1 MRKSID
7 ATTTLEARRRQAL
20 ARMDRNDD
28 LVREARSGEIAA
40 IAAEAEVASRVQVN
54 EFLARKHD
62 KI

>member
-20 ARMDRNDD
+20 ERMDRNDE
-28 LVREARSGEIAA
+28 LVREARAGEIAA
-40 IAAEAEVASRVQVN
+40 IATEAEIASRVPPD
-54 EFLARKHD
+54 EFIARKHD